1 MLYPFP
7 RPIDSLGTA
16 STPRLLKM
24 ILIVVRARSRFSN
37 RCMAKNS
44 AASQCLRLLRV
55 FRVSAVNF
63 GYAFLNGAG
72 DRVSCYWVY
81 VRFWLPND
89 QLGSG
94 SDTVRAPWLPP
105 FGPATKVNARRSV
118 AHRPFDR
125 QVRQMAR
132 ASLRYQP
139 VVLSDAQV
147 AAIGRGVTDE
157 IQRFQPATIHAF
169 AHLRAHF
176 HFACGPCRY
185 DIRRFAGRLKG
196 AGTRQR
202 MAEGLHP
209 MAKYADAAGHVP
221 SMWSVKPWLVYL
233 FDDQHMR
240 RSIQYVHNKLLRA
253 RMRPQNWSF
262 VKAYGGPEP

>member
-1 MLYPFP
+1 ML
-7 RPIDSLGTA
+7 LG
-16 STPRLLKM
+16 
-24 ILIVVRARSRFSN
+24 VRTVL
-37 RCMAKNS
+37 
-44 AASQCLRLLRV
+44 AAEC
-55 FRVSAVNF
+55 
-63 GYAFLNGAG
+63 
-72 DRVSCYWVY
+72 
-81 VRFWLPND
+81 

-118 AHRPFDR
+118 AQRSFDR

-176 HFACGPCRY
+176 HFVCGPCRY

-221 SMWSVKPWLVYL
+221 SMWSVKPWWCTCLMTRTCGDR
-233 FDDQHMR
+233 FSMCTTSSSAR
-240 RSIQYVHNKLLRA
+240 KCGRKTGRS
-253 RMRPQNWSF
+253 
-262 VKAYGGPEP
+262 